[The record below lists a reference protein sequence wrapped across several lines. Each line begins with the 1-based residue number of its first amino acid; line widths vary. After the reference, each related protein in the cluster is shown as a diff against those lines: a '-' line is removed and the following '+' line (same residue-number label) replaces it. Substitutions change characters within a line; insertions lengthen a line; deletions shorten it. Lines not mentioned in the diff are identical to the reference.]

1 MTAESRSTLFDDIVR
16 TDPRPKQPLEDS
28 FSFYNRADQV
38 LSERVREELE
48 DWFAAYP
55 AEHVADLRSRFRD
68 PADAQ
73 HYGAWWELYLFHLF
87 TKLGFA
93 VDVHPALED
102 TDTRPDFRVAGENG
116 SFLLEATT
124 TFSGIVE
131 EGRNGAREEW
141 ILAAIEKA
149 SNPDFYVHLEF
160 EKVGLERP
168 RDSEI
173 AEPLQKWLDG
183 LDPDRVGSEDLLN
196 SPVLRLTPR
205 DWQIVLR
212 PLPVKPE
219 ARGKRPDKVMLGI
232 GPSLSGH
239 VNDVEKIKGALKK
252 KARKYGEP
260 SEALVLAVLSPSSP
274 ENEDIE
280 SALLG
285 RLAWRFDPDNPED
298 GRWVRKEDGFW
309 YRDGEPRAKKVSAVM
324 VGVGLMP
331 WMAARTWPRLWV
343 NPWATHP
350 LEEKFPFPLGT
361 PALNGSVTYTEP
373 EGSPSEILGLTVD
386 WPGPEKP
393 FERDLDPAP

>member
-1 MTAESRSTLFDDIVR
+1 MTAESRLTLFDDIVR

-28 FSFYNRADQV
+28 FSFHNRVDQI
-38 LSERVREELE
+38 LWARVREELE
-48 DWFAAYP
+48 GWFAAYP
-55 AEHVADLRSRFRD
+55 AEHAADLRSRFRD

-73 HYGAWWELYLFHLF
+73 HYGAWWELYLFRLLSR
-87 TKLGFA
+87 LGYA
-93 VDVHPALED
+93 VEVHPALSD
-102 TDTRPDFRVAGENG
+102 TDTRPDFRVAGEAS

-149 SNPDFYVHLEF
+149 ESNDFYVHLEF
-160 EKVGLERP
+160 EKVGMERP
-168 RDSEI
+168 KDSDI

-183 LDPDRVGSEDLLN
+183 LDPDQVGSEDLLN
-196 SPVLRLTPR
+196 GPVLRLAPR
-205 DWQIVLR
+205 DWQIVFR

-219 ARGKRPDKVMLGI
+219 ARGKRPDKQLLGM
-232 GPSLSGH
+232 GPSTSGH

-260 SEALVLAVLSPSSP
+260 SEPLVLAVLSLSSP

-285 RLAWRFDPDNPED
+285 RLAWQFDPDNPDD
-298 GRWVRKEDGFW
+298 GRWVRKENGFW

-373 EGSPSEILGLTVD
+373 KGSPSEVLGLAED

-393 FERDLDPAP
+393 FESDPAP